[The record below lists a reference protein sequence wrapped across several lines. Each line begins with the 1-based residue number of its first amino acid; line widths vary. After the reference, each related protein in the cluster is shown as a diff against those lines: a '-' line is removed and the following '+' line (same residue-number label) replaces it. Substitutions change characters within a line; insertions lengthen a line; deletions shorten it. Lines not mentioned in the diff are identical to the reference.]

1 MKAAHVIC
9 NKDNVAVALRNL
21 AAGERAAEVCLAE
34 DIPAGHKFA
43 CRAIKAG
50 DAVIKYGESIGRATE
65 DIPAGAHVHSHNL
78 KSGLGGPG
86 EYTWEPRG
94 EELPSAELPGFMGY
108 RRKDGRV
115 GIRNEVWI
123 IPTVGC
129 VNAIARTIESH
140 CAHMATGNV
149 ERIAAYNH
157 PYGCSQLSEDHEMT
171 RRFLCALI
179 NHPNAGAVLVLGLGC
194 ENNHIAG
201 MQKLLGTWDP
211 ERVAFLNC
219 QDTEDELAAAEEIM
233 ARLCA
238 YAAKAEREL
247 CSAADLVIGLKC
259 GGSDG
264 FSGISANPLLG
275 RLSDRVIAAGGSAIL
290 TEVPE
295 MFGAEHLLMAR
306 CRKEETFR
314 ATVKLINDFKEYFLR
329 YGEGVDENP
338 SPGNRAGGITT
349 LEEKALG
356 CTQKG
361 GTAPVADVL
370 SYAEAVRSAGLSLL
384 SAPGNDLVASCAL
397 AASGAQMVLF
407 TTGRGTPFGCPVPTV
422 KISSNTP
429 LYEKKRRWIDFDAGP
444 LLSGADP
451 EGMTESFAEYILS
464 VASGRKTLSEE
475 LPKTDLAIFKDG
487 VTL

>member
-1 MKAAHVIC
+1 MKSAHVIC
-9 NKDNVAVALRNL
+9 EKDNVAVALRHL
-21 AAGERAAEVCLAE
+21 SAGEMAADICLAE

-43 CRAIKAG
+43 CCNIPSG
-50 DAVIKYGESIGRATE
+50 DAVIKYGESIGRASA
-65 DIPAGAHVHSHNL
+65 DIPVGHHVHSHNL

-86 EYTWEPRG
+86 EYVWTPRG
-94 EELPSAELPGFMGY
+94 EELSPSELPGFMGY
-108 RRKDGRV
+108 RREDGRV

-129 VNAIARTIESH
+129 VNGIAKAIETR
-140 CAHMATGNV
+140 CAHMASGSV

-179 NHPNAGAVLVLGLGC
+179 DHPNAGAVLVLGLGC

-201 MQKLLGTWDP
+201 MQELLGTWDP

-219 QDTEDELAAAEEIM
+219 QDTEDEIAAAEELM
-233 ARLCA
+233 EHLCA
-238 YAAKAEREL
+238 HAAKAKREL
-247 CSAADLVIGLKC
+247 CSADALVIGLKC

-275 RLSDRVIAAGGSAIL
+275 RLSDRVISAGGSAIL

-306 CRKEETFR
+306 CRKEDTFR
-314 ATVKLINDFKEYFLR
+314 ATVKMINDFKEYFLR

-370 SYAEAVRSAGLSLL
+370 PYAGKVRCKGLSLL
-384 SAPGNDLVASCAL
+384 SAPGNDLVAACAL
-397 AASGAQMVLF
+397 AAAGAQMVLF

-444 LLSGADP
+444 LLTGADP
-451 EGMTESFAEYILS
+451 GVISEEFTEYILS
-464 VASGRKTLSEE
+464 VASGQKTLSEE

>member
-1 MKAAHVIC
+1 MKSAHVIC
-9 NKDNVAVALRNL
+9 GKDNVAVALRDL
-21 AAGERAAEVCLAE
+21 TAGETAAEVCLAE
-34 DIPAGHKFA
+34 NIPAGHKFA
-43 CRAIKAG
+43 RCAIKAG
-50 DAVIKYGESIGRATE
+50 DPVIKYGESVGRATE

-86 EYTWEPRG
+86 EYVWQPRAT
-94 EELPSAELPGFMGY
+94 ELPAADMPGFMGY

-129 VNAIARTIESH
+129 VNAIARTVESR
-140 CAHMATGNV
+140 CAHMAVGSV
-149 ERIAAYNH
+149 ERIVAYNH

-201 MQKLLGTWDP
+201 MQEQLGAWDP
-211 ERVAFLNC
+211 DRVAFLNC
-219 QDTEDELAAAEEIM
+219 QDTEDELLAAETIM
-233 ARLCA
+233 ERLCA
-238 YAAKAEREL
+238 HAASVKREP
-247 CSAADLVIGLKC
+247 CAASDLVIGLKC

-275 RLSDRVIAAGGSAIL
+275 RLSDRIIAAGGSAIL

-306 CRKEETFR
+306 CHNAETFR
-314 ATVKLINDFKEYFLR
+314 DTVEMINSFKSYFMR

-338 SPGNRAGGITT
+338 SPGNKAGGITT

-370 SYAEAVRSAGLSLL
+370 AYADAVRRPGLSLL
-384 SAPGNDLVASCAL
+384 YAPGNDLVASCAL
-397 AASGAQMVLF
+397 AAGGAQMVLF

-451 EGMTESFAEYILS
+451 ECMAESFAEYILS